1 MYLRYLITYSKF
13 YCAFSGQEKITYC
26 LLCCFARNTK
36 DLAIKFICFYIL
48 KVFFINIFKLKYNNY
63 QTLNATM
70 LAQTA

>member
-1 MYLRYLITYSKF
+1 VHFLDKKKSLIVF
-13 YCAFSGQEKITYC
+13 FSVALPGTQMA
-26 LLCCFARNTK
+26 LLLNLFV
-36 DLAIKFICFYIL
+36 FYIL

>member
-1 MYLRYLITYSKF
+1 M
-13 YCAFSGQEKITYC
+13 A
-26 LLCCFARNTK
+26 LLLNLFV
-36 DLAIKFICFYIL
+36 FYIL